1 MASVVIVES
10 PTKARTIKDF
20 LPKGYQVVASMG
32 HVRDL
37 PQSAAEIPEKIKK
50 EPWAQLGVNV
60 DKDFE
65 PLYVIPK
72 GKKKV
77 VKELKETIKKADEII
92 LATDEDREGESIS
105 WHLVEVLKPKVPVKR
120 MVFHEIT
127 KTAISESLKNT
138 RDIDASL
145 VRAQETRRILD
156 RLYGYTISPLLWKK
170 IATGLSAGR
179 VQSVS
184 VRLIVLRERERRAFR
199 KGTYWD
205 LKAALKKDN
214 TPFQARLYSLGGE
227 KIATGKDFDEN
238 TGKIAKGKKVLLLD
252 EKEARTLESRLL
264 DKKWTVN
271 SVDERPSTVK
281 PAPPFITST
290 LQQEANRKLRLSPR
304 KTMQV
309 AQGLYE
315 RGFITYMRT
324 DSVNLSEQAIS
335 AARKCVQSMYGKEYL
350 TAGPREFKSKVKGAQ
365 EAHEAIRPA
374 GRTFVIPQKS
384 GLTGIELDLY
394 DLIWKRTVATQMKE
408 AKQIHITASIQVEE
422 AVFRAKGKR
431 IEFPG
436 FFRAYVEGS
445 DDPEESLESKEII
458 LPELKPKEKVDC
470 EEVTADSHETSPPH
484 RYTEAS
490 LVKKLET
497 EGIGRPSTYA
507 TIIDTI
513 VSRGYVNIVS
523 HTLVPSFTAFA
534 MTELME
540 KHFDDLVNPGFTAKM
555 EEVLDEIAANETD
568 WLPYMK
574 SFFNGK
580 SGLDQK
586 TKKKIDEIPPGEF
599 RNLKF
604 DDVKARVCIGRYGPY
619 IETLDD
625 EKITA
630 SIPRDLPPAEFNQ
643 ETVDL
648 ILMQQKKGSEELGI
662 HPETSQPVF
671 LLNGTYGPY
680 VQLGEVE
687 EGKPKP
693 KRVTL
698 PKKMKES
705 EVTMDIALEL
715 LSLPR
720 ELGIHPDTGGK
731 ISVGISRYGSY
742 ILHED
747 PSSGKDY
754 RTIPAS
760 DSIIG
765 ITLERA
771 LEILSVP
778 KRSRKKSA
786 EPINALGNHPDDGE
800 PVNVFVGPYGP
811 YVKHKKLN
819 ASIPKEKDPKSIT
832 LDEAVDLLREKE
844 AGKKTRGR
852 RRKKT

>member
-1 MASVVIVES
+1 MTSVVIVES

-20 LPKGYQVVASMG
+20 LPKGYKVVASMG

-37 PQSAAEIPEKIKK
+37 PQSAAEIPEKVKK
-50 EPWAQLGVNV
+50 ESWSQLGVNV
-60 DKDFE
+60 TKNFE

-77 VKELKETIKKADEII
+77 VKELKDAIKNADEVI

-105 WHLVEVLKPKVPVKR
+105 WHLIEVLKPKVPIKR

-127 KTAISESLKNT
+127 KTAISNSLKNC
-138 RDIDASL
+138 REIDTSL

-184 VRLIVLRERERRAFR
+184 VRLIVLRERERRAFK
-199 KGTYWD
+199 KGHYWD
-205 LKAALKKDN
+205 LKATLKKDK
-214 TPFQARLYSLGGE
+214 TSFQAKLHSLDG
-227 KIATGKDFDEN
+227 KRIATGKDFDEN

-252 EKEARTLESRLL
+252 EKDARTLESRLL
-264 DKKWTVN
+264 DKDWVVE
-271 SVDERPSTVK
+271 SVDEKPSTVK

-324 DSVNLSEQAIS
+324 DSVNLSDQAMK
-335 AARKCVQSMYGKEYL
+335 AARKCVTSMYGDDYL
-350 TAGPREFKSKVKGAQ
+350 TVKPREFKSKSKGAQ

-374 GRTFVIPQKS
+374 GSTFTLPKKS
-384 GLTGIELDLY
+384 DLTGVELSLY
-394 DLIWKRTVATQMKE
+394 ELIWKRTVATQMKD
-408 AKQIHITASIQVEE
+408 AKQVHITANIEAEE
-422 AVFRAKGKR
+422 AIFRAKGKR

-445 DDPEESLESKEII
+445 DDPDEMLDSKEIV
-458 LPELKPKEKVDC
+458 LPDLKPKEKVKC
-470 EEVTADSHETSPPH
+470 EELTADGHETLPPH

-513 VSRGYVNIVS
+513 VSRGYVKIQN
-523 HTLVPSFTAFA
+523 HTLVPSFVAFA
-534 MTELME
+534 VSGLME
-540 KHFDDLVNPGFTAKM
+540 THFKDLVDPGFTAKM
-555 EEVLDEIAANETD
+555 EQVLDEIASNETE

-574 SFFNGK
+574 KFFLGK
-580 SGLDQK
+580 KGIQNITES
-586 TKKKIDEIPPGEF
+586 KIEEIPPGEF

-604 DDVKARVCIGRYGPY
+604 DDIKARICIGRYGPY
-619 IETLDD
+619 LETLDEE
-625 EKITA
+625 EKTTA
-630 SIPRDLPPAEFNQ
+630 SIPQDVSPAELNQ
-643 ETVDL
+643 EMVDL
-648 ILMQQKKGSEELGI
+648 ILMQQKKGSQELGI
-662 HPETSQPVF
+662 HPETSQPVY

-680 VQLGEVE
+680 IQLGEVE
-687 EGKPKP
+687 EGKAKP

-698 PKKMKES
+698 PKGMKES
-705 EVTMDIALEL
+705 EVNMEVALSL

-720 ELGIHPDTGGK
+720 ELGKHPDTGGRVM
-731 ISVGISRYGSY
+731 VGISRYGSY
-742 ILHED
+742 LVHED
-747 PSSGKDY
+747 PGSGKDY
-754 RTIPAS
+754 RSLTAT
-760 DSIIG
+760 DSIIDVS
-765 ITLERA
+765 LERA

-778 KRSRKKSA
+778 KRTRRKSA
-786 EPINALGNHPDDGE
+786 EPLKELGPHPEDGN

-811 YVKHKKLN
+811 YVKHQKIN
-819 ASIPKEKDPKSIT
+819 ASIPKDKDHTAIT
-832 LDEAVDLLREKE
+832 LDEAVDLLAAKAAAKPR
-844 AGKKTRGR
+844 RGR
-852 RRKKT
+852 KKKK

>member
-1 MASVVIVES
+1 MTSVVIVES

-20 LPKGYQVVASMG
+20 LPKGYKVIASMG

-37 PQSAAEIPEKIKK
+37 PQSASEIPEKVKK
-50 EPWAQLGVNV
+50 EPWSQLGVNV
-60 DKDFE
+60 DKGFE

-72 GKKKV
+72 NKKKT
-77 VKELKETIKKADEII
+77 VKELKDIIKGADEIL

-105 WHLVEVLKPKVPVKR
+105 WHLLEVLKPKIPVKR

-127 KTAISESLKNT
+127 KTAIAESLKNC
-138 RDIDASL
+138 REINLSL

-184 VRLIVLRERERRAFR
+184 VRLIVLRERERRAFKR
-199 KGTYWD
+199 GSYWD
-205 LKAALKKDN
+205 LKAMLGKDK
-214 TPFQARLYSLGGE
+214 TSFQAKLHSLGGK
-227 KIATGKDFDEN
+227 KIANSKDFDEN

-252 EKEARTLESRLL
+252 EKEARILESRL
-264 DKKWTVN
+264 
-271 SVDERPSTVK
+271 VDNDWKVIAVEEKPSTTK

-309 AQGLYE
+309 AQALYE

-324 DSVNLSEQAIS
+324 DSVNLSEQAIK
-335 AARKCVQSMYGKEYL
+335 AARKCVTSMYGKEY
-350 TAGPREFKSKVKGAQ
+350 APAKPRIYKSKSKGAQ

-374 GRTFVIPQKS
+374 GSSFTLPQKS
-384 GLTGIELDLY
+384 GLEGVELSMY
-394 DLIWKRTVATQMKE
+394 DLIWKRTVASQMVD
-408 AKQIHITASIQVEE
+408 AKQVHITAQIEVDD
-422 AVFRAKGKR
+422 ALFRAKGKR

-445 DDPEESLESKEII
+445 DDPDQMLDSKEII
-458 LPELKPKEKVDC
+458 LPDLKADEIVACNEL
-470 EEVTADSHETSPPH
+470 TADGHETSPPH
-484 RYTEAS
+484 RFTEAS

-513 VSRGYVNIVS
+513 VSRGYVKIAS
-523 HTLVPSFTAFA
+523 HTLVPSFTAFSV
-534 MTELME
+534 TGLME
-540 KHFDDLVNPGFTAKM
+540 EHFDDLVDPSFTAKM
-555 EEVLDEIAANETD
+555 EQVLDEIADGKKE

-574 SFFNGK
+574 KFFAGKNG
-580 SGLDQK
+580 LQK
-586 TKKKIDEIPPGEF
+586 KAEGKTEEIPPGEF
-599 RNLKF
+599 RSLDFDGLKAK
-604 DDVKARVCIGRYGPY
+604 VRIGRYGPY
-619 IETLDD
+619 IETTDED
-625 EKITA
+625 EKVTA
-630 SIPRDLPPAEFNQ
+630 SIPADITPADLNQ

-648 ILMQQKKGSEELGI
+648 ILMQQKKGAEELGI
-662 HPETSQPVF
+662 HPETSQPVY

-698 PKKMKES
+698 PKTMKEADVS
-705 EVTMDIALEL
+705 MEVALSL

-720 ELGIHPDTGGK
+720 ELGTHPESTGR
-731 ISVGISRYGSY
+731 IMVGISRYGSY
-742 ILHED
+742 LVHEHPKD
-747 PSSGKDY
+747 GKDY
-754 RTIPAS
+754 RSLTAA
-760 DSIIG
+760 DSIIDVN
-765 ITLERA
+765 LERA

-786 EPINALGNHPDDGE
+786 EPLKELGAHPEDGA
-800 PVNVFVGPYGP
+800 PVNIFVGPYGP
-811 YVKHKKLN
+811 YVKHQKVN
-819 ASIPKEKDPKSIT
+819 ASISKDVDHTKLT
-832 LDEAVDLLREKE
+832 LEEALELLKAKADSKPR
-844 AGKKTRGR
+844 RGR
-852 RRKKT
+852 RKK